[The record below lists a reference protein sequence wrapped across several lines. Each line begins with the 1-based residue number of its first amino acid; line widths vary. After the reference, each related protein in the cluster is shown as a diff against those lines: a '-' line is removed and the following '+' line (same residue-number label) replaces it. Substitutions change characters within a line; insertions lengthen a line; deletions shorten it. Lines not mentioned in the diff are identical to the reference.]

1 LTFSPPPKHLV
12 RREDDLWLIDTE
24 EGKGTLL
31 GYRIR
36 EVLFEVQTPYQH
48 VLIADSADFGKM
60 LILDGIVQ
68 TTERDG
74 FIYNE
79 MIAHP
84 PLLFHS
90 RPRRILIIGGGD
102 LGAAR
107 EVLKY
112 AEVEE
117 LILAEIDAQVVEAAK
132 TYLPEIAGRETDPR
146 LVVHNTDGIHFLAKV
161 PVGHFDVI
169 LVDSSDPIGP
179 AIGLFQPEFYE
190 AAKRALRPGGIL
202 VVQSE
207 SPLYHRSTVES
218 ILTALQ
224 KLFHTVRPYWSVVP
238 TYAGGFW
245 MFTLATDLEELE
257 FRRTLP
263 RDTRF
268 ATPSVIRAAFDLP
281 PFLREWTDRL
291 LASPPEKRSTTPE

>member
-1 LTFSPPPKHLV
+1 MASIPPPKHLV
-12 RREDDLWLIDTE
+12 RREDGLWLVDVE
-24 EGKGTLL
+24 EGGGTLL
-31 GYRIR
+31 GFRIR
-36 EVLFEVQTPYQH
+36 EVLFEAQTPYQH
-48 VLIADSADFGKM
+48 ILVVDSFDYGKM
-60 LILDGIVQ
+60 LVLDGIVQ
-68 TTERDG
+68 TTVRDG

-84 PLLFHS
+84 PLLLHPD
-90 RPRRILIIGGGD
+90 PRRVLIVGGGD

-112 AEVEE
+112 PEVES
-117 LILAEIDAQVVEAAK
+117 LVLVEIDAQVVEAAR
-132 TYLPEIAGRETDPR
+132 THLPEIAGSGEDPR
-146 LVVHNTDGIHFLAKV
+146 LELRTEDGIRYLETAS
-161 PVGHFDVI
+161 PAQFDVI
-169 LVDSSDPIGP
+169 LVDSSDPVGP
-179 AIGLFQPEFYE
+179 AVGLFQPEFYA

-218 ILTALQ
+218 VLTALR

-263 RDTRF
+263 GNTRF
-268 ATPSVIRAAFDLP
+268 ATPSGIRAAFDLP
-281 PFLREWTDRL
+281 PFLREWTDGL
-291 LASPPEKRSTTPE
+291 LTSPPETR